1 MNNDIE
7 KVIQTLEFNYKAIEV
22 LINHCKKEI
31 EHMSKNLFS
40 NHSSNDYE
48 EMSRLYNKLARL
60 EKEKEA
66 FDFSIHCL
74 KSTKTWQD
82 MESDKMLG
90 VVNE

>member
-1 MNNDIE
+1 
-7 KVIQTLEFNYKAIEV
+7 
-22 LINHCKKEI
+22 
-31 EHMSKNLFS
+31 MSKNLFS

-66 FDFSIHCL
+66 FDFSIHCI
-74 KSTKTWQD
+74 KSTKIWQD
-82 MESDKMLG
+82 MESDKLLE

>member
-1 MNNDIE
+1 MNIDIE
-7 KVIQTLEFNYKAIEV
+7 KAIQTFEFYYKSIEG
-22 LINHCKKEI
+22 LINHYKKEI

-48 EMSRLYNKLARL
+48 EISRLYNKLAML

-74 KSTKTWQD
+74 KNTKTWQD
-82 MESDKMLG
+82 MESDKLLG
-90 VVNE
+90 VANE